1 MNHKSSMIVIEV
13 PIELL
18 GLSNAEY
25 ISCLGLGLGLKT
37 DLTRDRI

>member
-25 ISCLGLGLGLKT
+25 ISCLGLGLGLIHQSQN
-37 DLTRDRI
+37 LSQ